1 MKPKVA
7 VLIPCLNEE
16 MTIGKVIDD
25 FRRVLPDAGIYV
37 IDNGSTDRTAELA
50 AEHGARVLF
59 EPRPG
64 KGFAM
69 RLALRRVDADAYIM
83 VDGDDTYPAEAAPA
97 LLEPVLAG
105 RVDMTVSSR
114 LMAGTSSEFRR
125 LNRLG
130 NAIYPWAI
138 RLLLRVRVTDVLS
151 GYRVMSRAFV
161 RGVPIAAS
169 GFEIEAELTIKAI
182 ERSYPFLELPINLRP
197 RPTGSESKIRIGAD
211 GWRIL
216 VAIVLL
222 FRDYRPFAFFG
233 TLGLLFM
240 LAGLI
245 PGYIVLVEYLQTH
258 LVQRFPS
265 AILAAALELAGML
278 LLAVGFVLSAVNRRF
293 EELETK
299 LDMMSSRPDLD

>member
-1 MKPKVA
+1 MDG
-7 VLIPCLNEE
+7 
-16 MTIGKVIDD
+16 TDD
-25 FRRVLPDAGIYV
+25 LWAAIRRVLPDAVIYV
-37 IDNGSTDRTAELA
+37 IDNGSVDRTAELA
-50 AEHGARVLF
+50 AERGARVLF

-64 KGFAM
+64 KGYAM
-69 RLALRRVDADAYIM
+69 RLAFRRIDADAYVM

-105 RVDMTVSSR
+105 RVDMTIGSR

-130 NAIYPWAI
+130 NAVYPWVI

-182 ERSYPFLELPINLRP
+182 ERSYPFLELPIDLRP
-197 RPTGSESKIRIGAD
+197 RPAGSYSKIRIGSD
-211 GWRIL
+211 GLRIL

-233 TLGLLFM
+233 TLGLFFM
-240 LAGLI
+240 VAGLI
-245 PGYIVLVEYLQTH
+245 PGYIVIADFLQTH